1 MLLIFLLKETIKNVL
16 EGEHVTREVEN
27 YGHIIGM
34 LI

>member
-16 EGEHVTREVEN
+16 EGKQVTREVEN